1 MTREELQK
9 KTISAISLGCDK
21 NRVDL
26 EHMLFVLKEYG
37 FNIVQDVEEANI
49 VIINTCAFIE
59 PAILEAIENI
69 EYVLSLKRQ
78 GKVEKIIV
86 SGCLPMRCKKEIEV
100 EFPEIDA
107 FITLQENKNITQIL
121 ETIYD
126 VPKNKFVC
134 KNIGRIITHG
144 SKYAYLKI
152 AEGCSNGCAYCTIPR
167 IRGRFTS
174 VPLDELVTEAKTL
187 AQMGYKELILV
198 AQDTARYGEDLPG
211 NVNIITLL
219 KELIKIKDIEWI
231 RLQYIYPE
239 WLSDELLDF
248 IYNNEKICKYID
260 MPLQHI
266 DDRILKEMNRKTGE
280 EKSRAIVKKIKDN
293 YPLITL
299 RTTFIV
305 GLPTETKKDFKKLC
319 DFITEA
325 KIPYASFFS
334 YYREDKTKAYYMKQV
349 PNFIKKRRLK
359 KIEKL
364 QNVVLNEYCLSKIG
378 QECLAMIDSFDYET
392 NIFYGHLQ
400 STSPDVDLAVLIE
413 KPQNVNLEIGK
424 IYKIKITQASACGF
438 KGEII

>member
-86 SGCLPMRCKKEIEV
+86 SGCLPMRCKKEIEA

-107 FITLQENKNITQIL
+107 FITLQENKNITQVL

-219 KELIKIKDIEWI
+219 KELIKIKNIEWI

-239 WLSDELLDF
+239 WLSDELLNF

-378 QECLAMIDSFDYET
+378 QECLAMIDNFDYET

-424 IYKIKITQASACGF
+424 IYKTKITQASACGF

>member
-1 MTREELQK
+1 M
-9 KTISAISLGCDK
+9 
-21 NRVDL
+21 
-26 EHMLFVLKEYG
+26 
-37 FNIVQDVEEANI
+37 
-49 VIINTCAFIE
+49 
-59 PAILEAIENI
+59 
-69 EYVLSLKRQ
+69 
-78 GKVEKIIV
+78 
-86 SGCLPMRCKKEIEV
+86 
-100 EFPEIDA
+100 
-107 FITLQENKNITQIL
+107 
-121 ETIYD
+121 
-126 VPKNKFVC
+126 
-134 KNIGRIITHG
+134 
-144 SKYAYLKI
+144 
-152 AEGCSNGCAYCTIPR
+152 
-167 IRGRFTS
+167 
-174 VPLDELVTEAKTL
+174 
-187 AQMGYKELILV
+187 
-198 AQDTARYGEDLPG
+198 
-211 NVNIITLL
+211 L

-378 QECLAMIDSFDYET
+378 QECLAMIDNFDYET

-424 IYKIKITQASACGF
+424 IYKTKITQASACGF